1 MMNYREKLRLGVFIA
16 TLLAA
21 VPINFGTFMIWHTV
35 FNGYV
40 KTDNGIILTSD
51 ERNTTVSCKC

>member
-1 MMNYREKLRLGVFIA
+1 MMNYRERLRLGVFIA

-21 VPINFGTFMIWHTV
+21 IPINFGTFMIWHTV

-40 KTDNGIILTSD
+40 KTFNGTSD
-51 ERNTTVSCKC
+51 KRNTTVSCKC